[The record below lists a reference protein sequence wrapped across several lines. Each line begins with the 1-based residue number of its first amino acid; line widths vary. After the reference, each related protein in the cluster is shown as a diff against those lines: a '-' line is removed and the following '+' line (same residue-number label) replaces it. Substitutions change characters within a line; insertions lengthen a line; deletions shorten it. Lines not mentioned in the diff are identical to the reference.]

1 MAIISPVEMAYLD
14 WLVRSVEAEQKS
26 ILESRNYYNGAQ
38 AEFLTALV
46 RDFLGLH
53 EDNPFTLNVCETI
66 VTAVANVLNV
76 TGFDTNEKVDKGGN
90 KAQSVWAA
98 RVWEKNKMDSLQ
110 DVVHEFA
117 LADRETFVIV
127 EWDEEMQLPRLVH
140 NQRFIDVGVVSEG
153 ANGDGMGVWMVYEN
167 DDIYQKPMYA
177 VKQWVETTWTAGG
190 IPHTVTRR
198 TVYYSDR
205 IERFVYDG
213 GGWKPFEDENVQAIQ
228 SNLDKQGNP
237 LGIPVIHFKNKG
249 YRAEHWKAIP
259 MQDAINK
266 TLVDIL
272 AGNDLTAFKSFFAVG
287 FIPTTDG
294 KALAADG
301 SNAFSIGPGVING
314 VANAKDGAT
323 LQEIE
328 GADMGPMMETLIKL
342 VTLTAQITDTP
353 VSRFVITAQIA
364 SEETI
369 EAQNDALDKKAE
381 DRRGLFGD
389 SWSQVMIIARKIT
402 NLNTAEA
409 LNEEVEIT
417 TTWRHDR
424 TLKELGQKREIL
436 GIPQEQLWQEAGY
449 TPEQITV
456 MKNMQEYRMQ
466 LEKLLWEGADAAAL
480 NGIPL
485 EMYLERV
492 GLPADEITA
501 ITKSIA
507 DQSAV
512 PSTGL

>member
-1 MAIISPVEMAYLD
+1 MAIINPVEMAYLD
-14 WLVRSVEAEQKS
+14 WLVSSVEAEQKS

-46 RDFLGLH
+46 HDFLGLH

-76 TGFDTNEKVDKGGN
+76 TSFDTNEKADKEGN
-90 KAQSVWAA
+90 KAQSVWAQ

-117 LADRETFVIV
+117 LADKETFVIV
-127 EWDEEMQLPRLVH
+127 EWDPEMTLPRLVH
-140 NQRFIDVGVVSEG
+140 NQRFIDVGVVSDG
-153 ANGDGMGVWMVYEN
+153 KNGDGMGVWMVYEN

-177 VKQWVETTWTAGG
+177 VKQWVETIWNAGG
-190 IPHTVTRR
+190 VPHTITRR
-198 TVYYSDR
+198 TVYYADR
-205 IERFVYDG
+205 IERFVYDN
-213 GGWKPFEDENVQAIQ
+213 GGWQPFEDENVQAIQ
-228 SNLDKQGNP
+228 PNMDKQGTP

-249 YRAEHWKAIP
+249 YRSEHWKAIP

-294 KALAADG
+294 KPLAADG

-328 GADMGPMMETLIKL
+328 GADMSPMMEVLIKL

-389 SWSQVMIIARKIT
+389 GWSQVMSIARKIT
-402 NLNTAEA
+402 NFNTAEA
-409 LNEEVEIT
+409 LNEEVEFT

-424 TLKELGQKREIL
+424 TLKELGQKREVL

-449 TPEQITV
+449 TPEQIAVIKT
-456 MKNMQEYRMQ
+456 MQEYRMQ
-466 LEKLLWEGADAAAL
+466 LEKLLWEGANAASM

-485 EMYLERV
+485 EVYLKRA
-492 GLPADEITA
+492 GLPDEEITA
-501 ITKSIA
+501 ILEGIRNQTA
-507 DQSAV
+507 EPATDM
-512 PSTGL
+512 

>member
-14 WLVRSVEAEQKS
+14 WLVSSVEAEQKS
-26 ILESRNYYNGAQ
+26 ILESRNYYNGVQ
-38 AEFLTALV
+38 ADFLTALV
-46 RDFLGLH
+46 RDFLDLH

-66 VTAVANVLNV
+66 VTAVANILTVAS
-76 TGFDTNEKVDKGGN
+76 FDTNEKPDKDGV
-90 KAQSVWAA
+90 KEQSAWAA

-127 EWDEEMQLPRLVH
+127 EWDPEMQLPRLVH
-140 NQRFIDVGVVSEG
+140 NQRFIDVGITSDG
-153 ANGDGMGVWMVYEN
+153 TNGDGMGVWMVYEN

-177 VKQWVETTWTAGG
+177 VKQWVETTWVAGG
-190 IPHTVTRR
+190 IPQTVTRR
-198 TVYYSDR
+198 TVYYADR
-205 IERFVYDG
+205 IERFIYDG
-213 GGWKPFEDENVQAIQ
+213 GGWHPFEDETVQAVQPNIGK
-228 SNLDKQGNP
+228 DGKP

-272 AGNDLTAFKSFFAVG
+272 AGNDLTAFKSFFAFG
-287 FIPTTDG
+287 FMPTTDG
-294 KALAADG
+294 KPMKEDK
-301 SNAFSIGPGVING
+301 SNAMSIGPGVING
-314 VANAKDGAT
+314 AANAGPDAR

-328 GADMGPMMETLIKL
+328 GASMNALMEDLIKL

-381 DRRGLFGD
+381 DRRGLLGD
-389 SWSQVMIIARKIT
+389 AWSQVMSIARKIT
-402 NLNTAEA
+402 NLNTSEA
-409 LNEEVEIT
+409 LDEEVEFS

-424 TLKELGQKREIL
+424 TLKELGQKREVL

-449 TPEQITV
+449 TPEQIAV
-456 MKNMQEYRMQ
+456 MKTMQEYRLQ
-466 LEKLLWEGADAAAL
+466 LEKLLWEGANAASL

-485 EMYLERV
+485 EVYLKRS
-492 GLPADEITA
+492 GLPEAEIKF
-501 ITKSIA
+501 IQDGIA
-507 DQSAV
+507 NQSNV
-512 PSTGL
+512 PATDL